1 LSSSNQELSSV
12 ALTQFSG
19 FEFMKSGYQEL
30 PLKEMNVSVD
40 EATLEEDTLAN
51 EKATELANQ
60 MELKPPLEVI
70 DSASFLMQ
78 YLLLMQRILIC
89 ARRNYVSKMMI
100 R

>member
-1 LSSSNQELSSV
+1 LSSSNQELSTV

-40 EATLEEDTLAN
+40 EATLEEPLAN

-60 MELKPPLEVI
+60 MEAKPLEVI

-89 ARRNYVSKMMI
+89 ARRNYVSTMMI